1 MLTLYR
7 SRIINPG
14 QILEL
19 KIVSNKGTVTAFQ
32 KTGWYIILVMQHC
45 KSTAD
50 FVRLVDLLYIWARKK
65 LLYIEIHFFSYS
77 TKPNITK
84 NSILILKMIPKIP
97 IEYGKKINFGIQTVG
112 K

>member
-1 MLTLYR
+1 M
-7 SRIINPG
+7 
-14 QILEL
+14 
-19 KIVSNKGTVTAFQ
+19 V
-32 KTGWYIILVMQHC
+32 ILVLQYF

-65 LLYIEIHFFSYS
+65 QLYIEIHVFSYS

-84 NSILILKMIPKIP
+84 NSILILNMISKIP